1 MNYKVFRIF
10 IAFIIVFT
18 ISGCFSKKEI
28 IKPTIIK
35 RVALSEIIKDALILD
50 INKQDRFYI
59 LHVKTNLKNGE
70 TELISFKSLD
80 IGESQ
85 VGDTVLIS
93 TRSGVATNIEIIN
106 KADKIQKAAV
116 LEEAK
121 KLDIKIEQELNT
133 NQTSNATFLSPEN
146 SIKDE
151 TKEVK
156 QDEKIDKKTDDT
168 ADIDTIFEKGIID
181 TKVTEEELKGK
192 DLQKRTIDRKNKE
205 INPPSSTK
213 LDTVR

>member
-28 IKPTIIK
+28 IKPTITK
-35 RVALSEIIKDALILD
+35 RVAISEIIKDALILD

-85 VGDTVLIS
+85 VGDMVLIS

-106 KADKIQKAAV
+106 KADKIQKEAV

-121 KLDIKIEQELNT
+121 KLDIKIEQELNE
-133 NQTSNATFLSPEN
+133 NQTTTTILPPQESTKN
-146 SIKDE
+146 E

-156 QDEKIDKKTDDT
+156 QDEEIDKTTDDT
-168 ADIDTIFEKGIID
+168 ADIDTVFEKGIID

-213 LDTVR
+213 LDTAR

>member
-1 MNYKVFRIF
+1 M
-10 IAFIIVFT
+10 
-18 ISGCFSKKEI
+18 
-28 IKPTIIK
+28 
-35 RVALSEIIKDALILD
+35 
-50 INKQDRFYI
+50 
-59 LHVKTNLKNGE
+59 KNGE

-85 VGDTVLIS
+85 VGDMVLIS

-106 KADKIQKAAV
+106 KADKIQKEAV

-133 NQTSNATFLSPEN
+133 NQTNTTAFSSP
-146 SIKDE
+146 SIKD
-151 TKEVK
+151 EVK
-156 QDEKIDKKTDDT
+156 QDEEIAKKTDDT
-168 ADIDTIFEKGIID
+168 ANIDTIFEKGIID

-213 LDTVR
+213 LDTAR